1 MTKYCAN
8 IVTDAS
14 EYTIALF
21 SDDVTI
27 KAMAAFAE
35 EQLQFER
42 GNSLLTPCNRTC
54 INCKKIYIEDLTT
67 GEVLY
72 ECVPPKDPE
81 EVLEGQ
87 ISLDD
92 FILVNNK

>member
-27 KAMAAFAE
+27 RAMAAFAE

-42 GNSLLTPCNRTC
+42 GNSLLTPCNKTC

-67 GEVLY
+67 GEILY
-72 ECVPPKDPE
+72 ECAPPKDPKE
-81 EVLEGQ
+81 PLDGQ
-87 ISLDD
+87 ISFYD
-92 FILVNNK
+92 FN

>member
-8 IVTDAS
+8 IVTDMS

-21 SDDVTI
+21 SDEVTI

-42 GNSLLTPCNRTC
+42 GNSLLTLCNNTY
-54 INCKKIYIEDLTT
+54 INCNKIYIKDLTT

-72 ECVPPKDPE
+72 ECAPPKDPE

-87 ISLDD
+87 ISIDD
-92 FILVNNK
+92 LY

>member
-8 IVTDAS
+8 IVTDIS

-21 SDDVTI
+21 SDEVTI

-35 EQLQFER
+35 EQFEL
-42 GNSLLTPCNRTC
+42 GNSLSTP
-54 INCKKIYIEDLTT
+54 CKKIYIKGLTT
-67 GEVLY
+67 GEVLC
-72 ECVPPKDPE
+72 ECAPPKDPE

-87 ISLDD
+87 MSLDD
-92 FILVNNK
+92 LY

>member
-14 EYTIALF
+14 EYAIALF

-35 EQLQFER
+35 EQFEL
-42 GNSLLTPCNRTC
+42 GNSIVTP
-54 INCKKIYIEDLTT
+54 CKKIYIEDLTT
-67 GEVLY
+67 GEILY
-72 ECVPPKDPE
+72 ECAPPKDPKE
-81 EVLEGQ
+81 PLDGQ
-87 ISLDD
+87 ISFYD
-92 FILVNNK
+92 FN

>member
-14 EYTIALF
+14 EYAIALF

-35 EQLQFER
+35 EQFEL
-42 GNSLLTPCNRTC
+42 GNSLLTP
-54 INCKKIYIEDLTT
+54 CKKIYIEDLIT

-72 ECVPPKDPE
+72 ECAPPEDPE

-92 FILVNNK
+92 LY